1 MYERAKQSFTVVE
14 NLDEDD
20 QEWHVQELI
29 LIDRS
34 MGKLVLFIEKID
46 MMIQRNERLIFKNQT
61 LLRAQIAARKIGTIE
76 ETLKQQRNQVITLN
90 TKLSTLRKQVKEE
103 YNEAKKREEDTA
115 QTKEEGYQIRSQEIM
130 IDLRC
135 IDRKQ
140 EELKRIK
147 GSLQYKYKKM
157 KEEKEQLQ

>member
-61 LLRAQIAARKIGTIE
+61 LLRA
-76 ETLKQQRNQVITLN
+76 
-90 TKLSTLRKQVKEE
+90 
-103 YNEAKKREEDTA
+103 
-115 QTKEEGYQIRSQEIM
+115 
-130 IDLRC
+130 
-135 IDRKQ
+135 
-140 EELKRIK
+140 
-147 GSLQYKYKKM
+147 
-157 KEEKEQLQ
+157 